1 MNMFTNLAAAL
12 YIAEYS
18 DPRDQRDA
26 YADVAA
32 EVVAVRD
39 TYSDWAGRSYAY
51 RQFVSAAYDAAEIYG
66 AERVRLGNAL
76 RYHISVALRAAVPYS
91 ELEPLG
97 LSRIDSTERARIGR
111 QGRAAELREARAHRC
126 SA

>member
-1 MNMFTNLAAAL
+1 MRTFTNLAAAL
-12 YIAEYS
+12 YVAEHS
-18 DPRDQRDA
+18 EARDQRDA
-26 YADVAA
+26 YVDAAA
-32 EVVAVRD
+32 EIVAVRD
-39 TYSDWAGRSYAY
+39 AHGDWAGRSYAY
-51 RQFVSAAYDAAEIYG
+51 RMFVTAAYDAAEIYG

-97 LSRIDSTERARIGR
+97 LSRIDGTERSRIGR
-111 QGRAAELREARAHRC
+111 RGRAAELRSARAHRC